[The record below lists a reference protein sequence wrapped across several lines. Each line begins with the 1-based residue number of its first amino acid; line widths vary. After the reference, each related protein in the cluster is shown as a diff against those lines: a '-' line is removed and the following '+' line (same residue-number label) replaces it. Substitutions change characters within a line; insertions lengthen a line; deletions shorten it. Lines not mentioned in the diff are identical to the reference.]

1 MRQLF
6 QTEDGKTFATQAE
19 AALWE
24 SKCATR
30 AQMAQLA
37 SVPADMRFVD
47 FHTAKREWWHMS
59 ASRAALLAAC
69 IAKHGHVKLVG
80 HIDNAL
86 LRATTVPY
94 DTATRKKM
102 ADVIEKHAHPTE
114 IDSVGI
120 AYVITR
126 LAREPKDLTM
136 DDMFKS

>member
-1 MRQLF
+1 MKQLF
-6 QTEDGKTFATQAE
+6 QTEDGKTFATHAE

-30 AQMAQLA
+30 AQMAQRA
-37 SVPADMRFVD
+37 RVPADMRFID
-47 FHTAKREWWHMS
+47 FHTERLAWWHAS
-59 ASRAALLAAC
+59 ASRASLLAAC
-69 IAKHGHVKLVG
+69 IAKHGHDKLVG

-102 ADVIEKHAHPTE
+102 ADAIEKHVHPSE

-126 LAREPKDLTM
+126 LAREPKDLNM